1 MDIARI
7 GNKYIDD
14 TKPWREVKTDEGR
27 TREILNT
34 CIQIIAKL
42 GIVCEPFLPFT
53 AEKIK
58 NMLELKDA
66 LWEHSLENDIVRGKK
81 FFKKILLFEK
91 II

>member
-7 GNKYIDD
+7 GNKYIDE
-14 TKPWREVKTDEGR
+14 TKPWKEVKTNKDR
-27 TREILNT
+27 TKEILNT

-53 AEKIK
+53 AEKIN
-58 NMLELKDA
+58 NMLELKET
-66 LWEHSLENDIVRGKK
+66 LWEHSLENNIVKTKRI
-81 FFKKILLFEK
+81 FKKSLLFEK